1 MDIDNMADK
10 NFSIKFWMVTKY
22 CFITISLLLTVF
34 QATATHAGVKE
45 QVVDIPSRPGITQRI
60 LFLKPEH
67 PKAAVILFPGGHGG
81 LMVSDRGSIKWGEDN
96 FLVRTRKLF
105 AKHDFIVAVVDVPSD
120 RKNPPYLDGFRQ
132 RPEHAEDIKAV
143 VAWLKQQA
151 GVSVW
156 LVGTSR
162 GTQSAAFVATQL
174 SSADGGPDG
183 LVLTSSILHDDK
195 SRPVQDMPLG
205 KITVPV
211 LVVHHE
217 KDSCQQCPYA
227 EIPQLMDSL
236 SRAARKEL
244 LSFKGGENRA
254 NPCGPL
260 AYHGFNGIDRDVVN
274 KITDWILAK

>member
-1 MDIDNMADK
+1 MADK
-10 NFSIKFWMVTKY
+10 TFFIY
-22 CFITISLLLTVF
+22 CREAGKCCFTGLCVFFALF
-34 QATATHAGVKE
+34 QATAAHAGVKE

-60 LFLKPEH
+60 LIVKPEQ
-67 PKAAVILFPGGHGG
+67 PKAAAILFAGSHGG
-81 LMVSDRGSIKWGEDN
+81 LMISDRGSLKWGGDN

-105 AKHDFIVAVVDVPSD
+105 ANQDLLVAVVDVPSD

-132 RPEHAEDIKAV
+132 RPEHVEDIKAV
-143 VAWLKQQA
+143 IAWLKQQA
-151 GVSVW
+151 DLPVW

-183 LVLTSSILHDDK
+183 LVLSSSILRDDR

-205 KITVPV
+205 KITIPV

-217 KDSCQQCPYA
+217 KDGCPQCSYGD
-227 EIPQLMDSL
+227 IPQLMDKL
-236 SRAARKEL
+236 GRAARKEL

-260 AYHGFNGIDRDVVN
+260 AYHGFNGIDRDVVK
-274 KITDWILAK
+274 KIAAWILAE